1 MPGWGDI
8 LREIGE
14 SASQGSAGPDFDLI
28 RRKYLTELHAHTGRN
43 VVLYATDFLGAQ
55 ANPANTSITLQD
67 MQGLMECF
75 RDLPGPSLDLI
86 LHSPGGSPEA
96 ANSLVSYM
104 RSKYEDVRVFVPL
117 AAMSAA
123 TMWALSAN
131 VIVMGKHSQLGPID
145 PQLVTGGR
153 AMPARALIR
162 QFERAAEECSNDATR
177 LSVWLPILQQYAPGL
192 LEVCAQYE
200 ELGRELV
207 KEWLRSYMLAADPDR
222 DQKSEA
228 IAKYFADA
236 DLHKAHG
243 RGIDRDH
250 ARAQGVIVED
260 LEDDQVLQDL
270 VLSVFHAT
278 TQTFGGTGAVKI
290 IENHIGRAFAVQQMA
305 VNVGPMMTPP
315 GGFLHMQP
323 VPLGSIP

>member
-1 MPGWGDI
+1 MPGWGEI
-8 LREIGE
+8 IREIGE
-14 SASQGSAGPDFDLI
+14 SAANNGGNPDFDLV
-28 RRKYLTELHAHTGRN
+28 RRKYLAQLYEHTGRN
-43 VVLYATDFLGAQ
+43 TVLYATDFLGGGQ
-55 ANPANTSITLQD
+55 ASPANTSITLLD

-75 RDLPGPSLDLI
+75 RGLPGPNLDLI

-96 ANSLVSYM
+96 ANSLVHYM
-104 RSKYEDVRVFVPL
+104 RSKYPSVRVFVPL

-131 VIVMGKHSQLGPID
+131 EIVMGKHSQLGPID
-145 PQLVTGGR
+145 PQLVTAGT

-162 QFERAAEECSNDATR
+162 QFERAAEECTRDPER
-177 LSVWLPILQQYAPGL
+177 LSVWMPILQQYAPGL

-207 KEWLRSYMLAADPDR
+207 CEWLKSYMFADDPDR
-222 DQKSEA
+222 EAKSLE
-228 IAKYFADA
+228 IARFFADA

-243 RGIDRDH
+243 RGIDRDL
-250 ARAQGVIVED
+250 ARSQGLVVTD

-278 TQTFGGTGAVKI
+278 THTFTGTGTIKI
-290 IENHIGRAFAVQQMA
+290 IENHAGRAFVIHQPTQVNITQMM
-305 VNVGPMMTPP
+305 P
-315 GGFLHMQP
+315 
-323 VPLGSIP
+323 PLGIVPPPAGVG